1 MAVNNFKRLE
11 DDQLR
16 RNPQAPPNVEE
27 RIGSSM
33 NFIRMVSNVLELYI
47 PRVFEVFVSMTGGG
61 SRSDEKDTPPNSFN
75 PNNRTNDVGPS
86 HPPHQNK

>member
-11 DDQLR
+11 DDQLS
-16 RNPQAPPNVEE
+16 RNPQAPPKVEE

-33 NFIRMVSNVLELYI
+33 GFIRMVSNVLELYI
-47 PRVFEVFVSMTGGG
+47 PRVFEVLVTMTGGN
-61 SRSDEKDTPPNSFN
+61 SRSDEKDTPPNGFN